1 MPDISTFS
9 QVPADMNN
17 GLSAGAQRDG
27 GMGGVLTLPLDF
39 PG

>member
-1 MPDISTFS
+1 MPSISTLS

-27 GMGGVLTLPLDF
+27 GMGGVLTFILDF